1 MTHLLSSIWRR
12 MKRGLKKGLLYL
24 NDSEA
29 LQETCPKTAHANED
43 TKTLNITFLFNAL
56 YLIYLIV

>member
-12 MKRGLKKGLLYL
+12 MKRGLKIGLLYL

-29 LQETCPKTAHANED
+29 LQETCPKTAQANED
-43 TKTLNITFLFNAL
+43 TKTINITFL
-56 YLIYLIV
+56 LIIYNNICYYT

>member
-1 MTHLLSSIWRR
+1 
-12 MKRGLKKGLLYL
+12 MKKGLKIGLLYL

-43 TKTLNITFLFNAL
+43 TKTINITFL
-56 YLIYLIV
+56 LIIYNNICYYT